1 MGPEWPAEKIEQVG
15 TKTVYLWTIT
25 EAEKRKAAS
34 IPDPE

>member
-25 EAEKRKAAS
+25 EEEKRKAAS